1 MSMGDIMIKD
11 AAAKPLKVKRA
22 RVVIS
27 ATHKSSGKTVIT
39 LGLAAAFA
47 EKGLKVQ
54 PFKKGPDYIDPMWLS
69 SAAGRQCRNLDYFM
83 LGWENINSVFHKH
96 SEGADISLIEG
107 NKGLYDAIELEGEGS
122 TSNLARRLQAPVILA
137 IDASRITR
145 GIAPLILGYKQ
156 FEPDVKIAGVILN
169 KVKSGR
175 QEQKLRAVVE
185 RYCDVE
191 ILGCIRKT
199 SDMELLERHLGLIPV
214 DEDEGLKPFINN
226 IRMQISYSVD
236 LDKVMEIASSA
247 PELESPLFPE
257 VCLPETKVRLGVV
270 RDHAFTFYYPE
281 NLEALRE
288 AGAELVPI
296 DAILDEKLPG
306 SIDGLYIGG
315 GFPEVLMEKLAINK
329 SLRNEVRAAIENG
342 MPVHAECGGL
352 IYLAKNVS
360 WNGKS
365 AEMVGALDCDVVIR
379 KKPKGHGYMVLEPT
393 GNAPYSFGSEKIH
406 AHEFHYGDVV
416 NLENAKFA
424 YNVRRG
430 TGVDGKHDGIVY
442 KNVLASFAHLHHLGC
457 PNWAK
462 EFVSHLEKT
471 AFAKNNRHLL
481 ESAKSAR

>member
-1 MSMGDIMIKD
+1 MSKNISQK
-11 AAAKPLKVKRA
+11 ARRVKRP

-39 LGLAAAFA
+39 LGLAAALA
-47 EKGLKVQ
+47 EKGLKVR

-83 LGWENINSVFHKH
+83 LGWKNIDSVFHKH
-96 SEGADISLIEG
+96 SEDADVSLIEG
-107 NKGLYDAIELEGEGS
+107 NKGLYDAIEVEGEGS
-122 TSNLARRLQAPVILA
+122 TSNLARKLRAPVILV

-145 GIAPLILGYKQ
+145 GVAPLILGYKQ

-175 QEQKLRAVVE
+175 QEQKLRAVIN

-199 SDMELLERHLGLIPV
+199 TDMELVERHLGLVPIE
-214 DEDEGLKPFINN
+214 EDDCLKPFINN
-226 IRMQISYSVD
+226 IRMQISYSVN

-247 PELESPLFPE
+247 PELDSHR
-257 VCLPETKVRLGVV
+257 LPEIVLPKTTVRLGIV

-288 AGAELVPI
+288 AGAELVPV
-296 DAILDEKLPG
+296 DAIRDEKLPK
-306 SIDGLYIGG
+306 SLDGLYIGG
-315 GFPEVLMEKLAINK
+315 GFPEVLMEKLEINNG
-329 SLRNEVRAAIENG
+329 LRNDIRVAVENG

-352 IYLAKNVS
+352 IYLAKKVS

-365 AEMVGALDCDVVIR
+365 AEMVGALDCEIVIR
-379 KKPKGHGYMVLEPT
+379 KKPKGHGYMVLETT
-393 GNAPYSFGSEKIH
+393 GKAPYGFGRKKIH
-406 AHEFHYGDVV
+406 AHEFHYGEVV
-416 NLENAKFA
+416 KLENAEFA
-424 YNVRRG
+424 YNVQRG
-430 TGVDGKHDGIVY
+430 TGIDGKHDGIVY

-457 PNWAK
+457 PDWAK
-462 EFVSHLEKT
+462 GFVSYLEKV
-471 AFAKNNRHLL
+471 AYSKNSRCRM
-481 ESAKSAR
+481 ESTEGVVVRNKLF